1 MDKTLIIG
9 YGSPIRGDDAIGPL
23 AVERL
28 VERGLPAGVEAIA
41 RHVLTAEL
49 VTELAGRERVIFLD
63 AAAGGEPGM
72 VQVHCLEP
80 DADAHSTMAH
90 FLDPSEL
97 LAWCRQLYGQAP
109 EAYLITA
116 TGACFDYAHCQ
127 LSPVAEAALDR
138 LLEQVERVWGF
149 EQDSKI

>member
-28 VERGLPAGVEAIA
+28 VERGLPVGVEAIA

-49 VTELAGRERVIFLD
+49 VTELVGCGRAIFLD
-63 AAAGGEPGM
+63 AAAGGEPGK
-72 VQVHCLEP
+72 VQVHRLEP
-80 DADAHSTMAH
+80 DVDAHSTMAH

-97 LAWCRQLYGQAP
+97 LVWCRQLYGQAP
-109 EAYLITA
+109 EAYLVTV
-116 TGACFDYAHCQ
+116 TGACFDYAHYDGAYQRPPYC
-127 LSPVAEAALDR
+127 PRTTIDRCAAYEYRGKD
-138 LLEQVERVWGF
+138 
-149 EQDSKI
+149 